1 MSEASE
7 MQVSAYRHTATQANQ
22 RGFTLIEAVVVMAMV
37 AILAAIAIP
46 NYSEYVL
53 RSHRSTAQSFMSDV
67 ASRQTQ
73 FFLDRRLYAAVIGP
87 DPDGRGLNMQT
98 PEDLRLRYTFT
109 IDVIAGPPPGFRI
122 TATPIGAQAGDRCG
136 VMTIDQTGAKRTA
149 TDAARCW

>member
-7 MQVSAYRHTATQANQ
+7 MQVSAYRHTATRADQ

-67 ASRQTQ
+67 ASRQSQ
-73 FFLDRRLYAAVIGP
+73 FFLDRRAYAATVGA
-87 DPDGRGLNMQT
+87 LNMT
-98 PEDLRLRYTFT
+98 APADLAARYTFA
-109 IDVIAGPPPGFRI
+109 INVVAGPPPGFTV
-122 TATPIGAQAGDRCG
+122 TATPIGPQVGDRCG
-136 VMTIDQTGAKRTA
+136 ELSINQTGAKRTA
-149 TDAARCW
+149 LDVARCW